1 MDEKTAS
8 PLKWCRQVLDNPSPE
23 IEAACRTL
31 INRLD
36 QGRAAA
42 ASAALGS
49 LANLILSRKIE
60 LKCCQALEF
69 LSFVNILTFLNV

>member
-1 MDEKTAS
+1 MSPRKSLDEKTAS

-49 LANLILSRKIE
+49 LAKLILSRKME
-60 LKCCQALEF
+60 LSVVRL
-69 LSFVNILTFLNV
+69 LNF

>member
-42 ASAALGS
+42 ASLLWGPFQTSVKAGKSSLVLSGS
-49 LANLILSRKIE
+49 
-60 LKCCQALEF
+60 
-69 LSFVNILTFLNV
+69 

>member
-49 LANLILSRKIE
+49 RANLTRSRETELSVVR
-60 LKCCQALEF
+60 LLNF
-69 LSFVNILTFLNV
+69 LSFVNI

>member
-60 LKCCQALEF
+60 LSAVRL
-69 LSFVNILTFLNV
+69 LNF

>member
-1 MDEKTAS
+1 MSPRKSLEEKTAS

-36 QGRAAA
+36 QGKVP
-42 ASAALGS
+42 SAALGA
-49 LANLILSRKIE
+49 LASLILSRKIE
-60 LKCCQALEF
+60 LGVVRL
-69 LSFVNILTFLNV
+69 LNF

>member
-36 QGRAAA
+36 QGRATA

-49 LANLILSRKIE
+49 LADLILSKKME
-60 LKCCQALEF
+60 LGVGRL
-69 LSFVNILTFLNV
+69 LNF